1 MNLHSQIRQVMK
13 KYIFV
18 LNAIE
23 LLKQLVNG
31 KRVEGVLYIDAAT
44 GRLTFKAYNRK
55 SKKRWRDRV
64 IQYLEH
70 GWVKESKERIKV
82 YESIPKVMGTAHI
95 MGVLD
100 REIKTAKDA
109 LVVREIM
116 DRV

>member
-1 MNLHSQIRQVMK
+1 MK
-13 KYIFV
+13 KYIFL
-18 LNAIE
+18 LNAVE
-23 LLKQLVNG
+23 LLK
-31 KRVEGVLYIDAAT
+31 KIATERRAEGVLYIDENT

-55 SKKRWRDRV
+55 SKKRWRDRI

-82 YESIPKVMGTAHI
+82 YESIPKIIGTTRM

-109 LVVREIM
+109 LVVREII

>member
-1 MNLHSQIRQVMK
+1 MK
-13 KYIFV
+13 KYIFL
-18 LNAIE
+18 LNAVE
-23 LLKQLVNG
+23 LLK
-31 KRVEGVLYIDAAT
+31 KIATERRAEGVLYIDENT

-55 SKKRWRDRV
+55 SKKRWRDSI

-82 YESIPKVMGTAHI
+82 YESIPKIIGTTR
-95 MGVLD
+95 MMVVLD

-109 LVVREIM
+109 LVVREII